1 MTDLTELSQW
11 EDGIYQIETRDP
23 VLGGPEGIA
32 NRQAQQ
38 LGNRTTFLKEGQDRL
53 NTEFYHHREEEDP
66 HPVYALKK
74 SPDFTGEPKAPT
86 PKFKNSSR
94 QLATTEF
101 VTRAV
106 NALTDGAPEALDTLK
121 ELAKALGE
129 ERDFSTQIL
138 QQLSQ
143 KLSKND
149 HGADIP
155 DKAQFIQNLG
165 LSHTATLPLGTTQ
178 HTVMRGDDERVVQC
192 HDWKQ
197 TVKAKELEGEPRY
210 TTTIDL
216 TGLSTERYY
225 PVWWRFPP
233 NEGANNWLTIHRSY
247 ATDREK
253 FPFGQD
259 ITHLAGL
266 LVQLEGGDTP
276 WGGDAQYFHIK
287 RLHQSYRKTVKA
299 LNYRMLCIARPV
311 DGKYPMING
320 LSAGALNHS
329 PVYSGGYLRGGLT
342 YFVTS
347 SFSHHRLGF
356 SREEGEVEIFQWSY
370 AGGDKI
376 KHKEEDSV
384 SIDSA
389 FEIRFMVK
397 PFGSDDPALGK
408 DYADV
413 TMPYAFDYDKRYQP
427 KK

>member
-86 PKFKNSSR
+86 PEFKNSSR

-155 DKAQFIQNLG
+155 DKAQFIKNLG
-165 LSHTATLPLGTTQ
+165 LSETVDCAKNALDKRHGGEVQGQIQVNDTLRVSKNGKTATYQEDGNI
-178 HTVMRGDDERVVQC
+178 D
-192 HDWKQ
+192 
-197 TVKAKELEGEPRY
+197 GECW
-210 TTTIDL
+210 
-216 TGLSTERYY
+216 G
-225 PVWWRFPP
+225 
-233 NEGANNWLTIHRSY
+233 
-247 ATDREK
+247 
-253 FPFGQD
+253 
-259 ITHLAGL
+259 GL
-266 LVQLEGGDTP
+266 LNQWITTKITEAVQSRAPWEEVNRTFVRDIRLSSVQLMSVQTYDR
-276 WGGDAQYFHIK
+276 Q
-287 RLHQSYRKTVKA
+287 
-299 LNYRMLCIARPV
+299 
-311 DGKYPMING
+311 
-320 LSAGALNHS
+320 LSAGAVVTGFKTN
-329 PVYSGGYLRGGLT
+329 GLW
-342 YFVTS
+342 
-347 SFSHHRLGF
+347 
-356 SREEGEVEIFQWSY
+356 EMKSY
-370 AGGDKI
+370 AYY
-376 KHKEEDSV
+376 
-384 SIDSA
+384 
-389 FEIRFMVK
+389 RFIQKNINGQWITV
-397 PFGSDDPALGK
+397 GQG
-408 DYADV
+408 
-413 TMPYAFDYDKRYQP
+413 
-427 KK
+427 